1 MCSKHA
7 HVQSIVSRLNAGEHI
22 AEVQLRGPSAY
33 EPLLC
38 PVCKSP
44 PACSPFAGAAR
55 RGTLR
60 RVYAWLALVH
70 RHQLR
75 AAGSCS
81 ALPSVLVRLQ
91 GQSHS
96 RTRPQRQGLCT
107 SHTVANREGADAVGM
122 RNTGS
127 LIGKTGIVDVVK
139 PLKENTHVRHVDLAS
154 NGLNEF
160 GATQM
165 AQVCP
170 RRCGDPTRSV
180 HSGQCCKTAM
190 VKLAQLA
197 GVEAVEW
204 PAVAVAGRQFH
215 QELRRRGVSQVPAG
229 QHQPPY
235 TPSQVQILK
244 STLYSAS
251 V

>member
-22 AEVQLRGPSAY
+22 AEVQLRGPSAH
-33 EPLLC
+33 EPLIC
-38 PVCKSP
+38 PVCKDP
-44 PACSPFAGAAR
+44 
-55 RGTLR
+55 
-60 RVYAWLALVH
+60 
-70 RHQLR
+70 LR
-75 AAGSCS
+75 AARSRAPLAAARCAGRMRGWRRYTAINCMLLVAAVRCHGCGCACRVKAIHARSCK
-81 ALPSVLVRLQ
+81 VKR
-91 GQSHS
+91 
-96 RTRPQRQGLCT
+96 LCT
-107 SHTVANREGADAVGM
+107 SHTVANRVGADAVGM

-180 HSGQCCKTAM
+180 HSGQ
-190 VKLAQLA
+190 QDSNGEA
-197 GVEAVEW
+197 GATC
-204 PAVAVAGRQFH
+204 RC
-215 QELRRRGVSQVPAG
+215 
-229 QHQPPY
+229 
-235 TPSQVQILK
+235 
-244 STLYSAS
+244 
-251 V
+251 